1 MKKITMT
8 VKLPLFRPT
17 HAKQEMY
24 RTMRSE
30 FARLLNR
37 VLDIKRQQ
45 PALNAKDIDHLLK
58 KESILPSTT
67 RQEARKLALSRYEEW
82 EMNKTTKSFPRFKEK
97 QTILFNNQ
105 NWRLRYD
112 NGRLKLGIPTIEKGI
127 LTLEKYVPV
136 QTNDY
141 TEFWVQTLLTG
152 EWDRT
157 SKHYHPSFER
167 IIEIKKGQ
175 GQLYEKK
182 KRWYFAFSVT
192 LIMRE
197 TEKPVQGKTVG
208 VDRGLKMIAVAGCGQ
223 TGEYLIF
230 HGRHLGHIRR
240 NYHRLR
246 RQLQTAKNRKAI
258 KRLGCKER
266 RIVHYWNHV
275 ISKRI
280 VQFAEQTGAT
290 VIKLERLKGIRQM
303 KRHWKRSD
311 RNIHSWSFFDLE
323 KKIQYK
329 AEQKGLTVE
338 YVDPYKTSQQ
348 CFRCGNVKRT
358 NRRGSLFQC
367 SCGYT
372 KQADVNASFV
382 ISARPSIAG

>member
-1 MKKITMT
+1 M
-8 VKLPLFRPT
+8 
-17 HAKQEMY
+17 
-24 RTMRSE
+24 
-30 FARLLNR
+30 
-37 VLDIKRQQ
+37 
-45 PALNAKDIDHLLK
+45 
-58 KESILPSTT
+58 
-67 RQEARKLALSRYEEW
+67 
-82 EMNKTTKSFPRFKEK
+82 
-97 QTILFNNQ
+97 
-105 NWRLRYD
+105 
-112 NGRLKLGIPTIEKGI
+112 
-127 LTLEKYVPV
+127 
-136 QTNDY
+136 
-141 TEFWVQTLLTG
+141 
-152 EWDRT
+152 
-157 SKHYHPSFER
+157 
-167 IIEIKKGQ
+167 
-175 GQLYEKK
+175 
-182 KRWYFAFSVT
+182 
-192 LIMRE
+192 
-197 TEKPVQGKTVG
+197 
-208 VDRGLKMIAVAGCGQ
+208 
-223 TGEYLIF
+223 
-230 HGRHLGHIRR
+230 
-240 NYHRLR
+240 R

-290 VIKLERLKGIRQM
+290 TIKLERLKGIRQM

-329 AEQKGLTVE
+329 AEQKGLIVE

>member
-17 HAKQEMY
+17 HAKQAMY

-112 NGRLKLGIPTIEKGI
+112 NGRLKLGIPTIEKGS

-141 TEFWVQTLLTG
+141 TEFWVQTLLMG

-157 SKHYHPSFER
+157 SKHYHPSFGR
-167 IIEIKKGQ
+167 VIEIKKGQ

-192 LIMRE
+192 LIIRE
-197 TEKPVQGKTVG
+197 PEKPVQGKTVG

-240 NYHRLR
+240 SNYSPR
-246 RQLQTAKNRKAI
+246 
-258 KRLGCKER
+258 
-266 RIVHYWNHV
+266 
-275 ISKRI
+275 
-280 VQFAEQTGAT
+280 
-290 VIKLERLKGIRQM
+290 
-303 KRHWKRSD
+303 
-311 RNIHSWSFFDLE
+311 
-323 KKIQYK
+323 
-329 AEQKGLTVE
+329 
-338 YVDPYKTSQQ
+338 
-348 CFRCGNVKRT
+348 
-358 NRRGSLFQC
+358 
-367 SCGYT
+367 
-372 KQADVNASFV
+372 
-382 ISARPSIAG
+382 